1 MSTHNVFF
9 AAKLSDTHRQ
19 RLRQHFL
26 RLNASDRHLRF
37 GSSLNDSAVANYVR
51 GIDFERDEIY
61 AVTDDAKCILGV
73 VHIVVMEQEAE
84 LGLSVLET
92 ARGLGVGNT
101 LFDRAVMRLRNR
113 CVGEVL
119 VRCLHQNAAMM
130 HLAHKHGMEIQRDGT
145 DREARLAL
153 PAATSGSHMLEWLQ
167 DRQASYISNL
177 QDGSRLGQSFLSVF
191 PMFGMR
197 PAGKKLVKAGSSR

>member
-1 MSTHNVFF
+1 MGTHNVFF
-9 AAKLSDTHRQ
+9 AAKLGDTDRQ

-26 RLNASDRHLRF
+26 RLDASDRHLRF
-37 GSSLNDSAVANYVR
+37 GSSLNDSAVINYVR

-84 LGLSVLET
+84 LGLSVLAP

-113 CVGEVL
+113 CVREVL

-130 HLAHKHGMEIQRDGT
+130 HLAQKHGMKIQHDGS

-167 DRQASYISNL
+167 DRQASCIGNL
-177 QDGSRLGQSFLSVF
+177 QVGSRLGQSMLSALPV
-191 PMFGMR
+191 FGMR
-197 PAGKKLVKAGSSR
+197 PSGKKLVKAGSPS